1 MNRLFAAIVAVTMAV
16 ALVSCRDE
24 GGARNH
30 DFMYSDIVTV
40 ASASD
45 ADGTVFTMQRYDDS
59 PLVSYTARNWV
70 ASEKI
75 VGQRVHLFYYTESD
89 EPYVSG
95 PIRIVSVRAITNGAV
110 AEGNPDSPKWDADAV
125 WLNSIWRT
133 GKYMN
138 LRMRLSYSDKPR
150 YFGLIAEK
158 ATLDSEQPQLY
169 LVHNLDGEPQSY
181 LSEIYASFDMS
192 FVWDRPTCRSV
203 CIHVHDDNRP
213 EQTYVF
219 SKQEP

>member
-1 MNRLFAAIVAVTMAV
+1 MKLFAGIIAVLAAV
-16 ALVSCRDE
+16 ALTACGDE

-30 DFMYSDIVTV
+30 EFMYSDIVTIE
-40 ASASD
+40 SATE

-59 PLVSYTARNWV
+59 PLVSYTANNWV
-70 ASEKI
+70 APEKY
-75 VGQRVHLFYYTESD
+75 VGQRVHLFYYTEGD
-89 EPYVSG
+89 NAYESG
-95 PIRIVSVRAITNGAV
+95 PIKIVSVRAITNGAV
-110 AEGNPDSPKWDADAV
+110 AAGNPESPKWNADAV

-138 LRMRLSYSDKPR
+138 LRMRLSYSDEPR
-150 YFGLIAEK
+150 YFGLIADE
-158 ATLDSEQPQLY
+158 ATLGCEQPQLY
-169 LVHNLDGEPQSY
+169 LVHNLNGQTQTY

-192 FVWDRPTCRSV
+192 FVWDRSTCRSV